1 MRRIIAWRENCV
13 EKSRLTSNDLFS
25 FYYSKKCLLSMANR
39 VLRNSSNF
47 HVPFPRN
54 NTFHKVSNDINSSFS
69 CWESESNSLRLH
81 VSRNRIRIINCSERT
96 AQKDALDCEGRL
108 MIVRAREITADL
120 PWTEWPPRGSISA
133 MPQRHRQRRRRRRR
147 RRRLSPPSPR
157 PSRIWRSW

>member
-1 MRRIIAWRENCV
+1 
-13 EKSRLTSNDLFS
+13 
-25 FYYSKKCLLSMANR
+25 MANR

-69 CWESESNSLRLH
+69 CWESESNSLHLH

-96 AQKDALDCEGRL
+96 AQKDALDCEGLL

-133 MPQRHRQRRRRRRR
+133 MPQRHRQRRRRRR
-147 RRRLSPPSPR
+147 LSPPSPR
-157 PSRIWRSW
+157 PLRIWRSWWARSEVISDWIPSATRALRSRFSSAPSALPSSSPS